1 MVFNQDL
8 SRIRCLNAG
17 LKQKPAP
24 HPFRIRLAIAA
35 LY

>member
-24 HPFRIRLAIAA
+24 TSF
-35 LY
+35 